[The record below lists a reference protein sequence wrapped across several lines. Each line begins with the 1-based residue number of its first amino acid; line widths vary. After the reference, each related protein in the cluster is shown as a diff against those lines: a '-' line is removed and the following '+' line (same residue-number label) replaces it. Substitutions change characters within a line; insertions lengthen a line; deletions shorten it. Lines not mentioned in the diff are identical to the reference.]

1 MRLIATQLTAAALV
15 VNTFAGCGK
24 PTDRAAE
31 SLPGGRVFRVAL
43 LTPGPI
49 SDQAW
54 NGGAYEG
61 LIKVRDSLGAQIS
74 HIQTTSPGEI
84 EESLRQY
91 GAQGYELVFGH
102 GYEFQDPA
110 ARVAPRYPRTIYV
123 STSGDQATG
132 NAVGLEFA
140 FEEGS
145 YVAGMV
151 AGALTR
157 TNVIGCI
164 GGTELPTVKR
174 SFDAFAEGA
183 RRVNANV
190 RVLTSYVGNWDDVGA
205 AKEHALAQIG
215 RRADVIFGNADAAG
229 LGVFQAARE
238 SKTVRVIGANKDQT
252 PVARD
257 VVVGS
262 VVIDLPLA
270 FLKVAREVKD
280 GAFTP
285 RVISFDTKSDVV
297 RWVYNPA
304 LRDSVPLRARAQVDS
319 VIAQLRAG
327 TFERAATRAP

>member
-1 MRLIATQLTAAALV
+1 MRQLAVGLASATLLI
-15 VNTFAGCGK
+15 NTFSGCGK
-24 PTDRAAE
+24 PADRSADSRA
-31 SLPGGRVFRVAL
+31 SGAQLRVAL

-54 NGGAYEG
+54 NGGAYDG
-61 LIKVRDSLGAQIS
+61 LIRIRDSLGASIS
-74 HIQTTSPGEI
+74 HIQTTGPGDI
-84 EESLRQY
+84 EESLLEY
-91 GAQGYELVFGH
+91 GAQGYDLVFGH

-110 ARVAPRYPRTIYV
+110 ARVAPRYPRTLYV
-123 STSGDQATG
+123 STSGDQARS

-145 YVAGMV
+145 FVAGMV
-151 AGALTR
+151 AGAATKS
-157 TNVIGCI
+157 NVIGCI

-174 SFDAFAEGA
+174 SFEAFTAGA
-183 RRVNANV
+183 RRVNPQV
-190 RVLTSYVGNWDDVGA
+190 TVLTAYVGNWEDVSA

-215 RRADVIFGNADAAG
+215 RRADIIFGNADAAG

-238 SKTVRVIGANKDQT
+238 SRRVRVIGANKDQT
-252 PVARD
+252 PVAPD
-257 VVVGS
+257 VVLGS

-270 FLKVAREVKD
+270 FLKVAAEVKS
-280 GAFTP
+280 GAFAS

-304 LRDSVPLRARAQVDS
+304 LRDSVPARGRAEVDS

-327 TFERAATRAP
+327 TFRFGARTP